1 MRYPSELPF
10 ASLCWYSP
18 YGKSTGSRRSK
29 TFCDAIKNDR
39 AVLATLRD
47 GSVGQMRA
55 VEVVAL
61 RLEEMAVRPEFA
73 FLAQYFGAKTV
84 VVPIPRSAP
93 LKDPNALWPA
103 RELCKAI
110 VAQGLACEMSPLLE
124 RVLAVPKSALAKSGA
139 ERASPDQHFQSTA
152 VQAALQL
159 FRGRT
164 LVLVDD
170 VITRGSTMIGMHAR
184 LQEAFSSAEVKCFAA
199 LRSMG
204 PKEIESVYEP
214 VQGVIR
220 FVNNHLHREP

>member
-18 YGKSTGSRRSK
+18 HGTSVGSRHSK
-29 TFCDAIKNDR
+29 VFCDAIKNDR
-39 AVLATLRD
+39 AIPAKLPD
-47 GSVGQMRA
+47 GSVVQMRA

-61 RLEEMAVRPEFA
+61 RLKEMAARPEFA
-73 FLAQYFGAKTV
+73 FLTQYFGPQTI

-110 VAQGLACEMSPLLE
+110 VAQGLAREMSLLVN
-124 RVLAVPKSALAKSGA
+124 RVQAVAKSALAKSAA
-139 ERASPDQHFQSTA
+139 ERPAPHHHFESTS
-152 VQAALQL
+152 VQAALHL

-170 VITRGSTMIGMHAR
+170 VITRGSTMMGIHGR
-184 LQEAFSSAEVKCFAA
+184 LVETLPTTEVKCFAV

-204 PKEIESVYEP
+204 SKEIDNVYEP
-214 VQGVIR
+214 VQGMVRI
-220 FVNNHLHREP
+220 VNNQLRREP